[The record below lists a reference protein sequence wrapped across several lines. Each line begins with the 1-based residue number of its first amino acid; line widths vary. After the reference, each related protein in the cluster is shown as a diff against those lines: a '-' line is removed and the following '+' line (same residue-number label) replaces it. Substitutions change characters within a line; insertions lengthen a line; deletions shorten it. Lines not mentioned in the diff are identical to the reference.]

1 MLEWCGGEGRG
12 VLVVGGSGFLLRVR
26 VMEDGEDG
34 AGVGEESER
43 KGGLV

>member
-1 MLEWCGGEGRG
+1 
-12 VLVVGGSGFLLRVR
+12 VVGGSGILWRGR
-26 VMEDGEDG
+26 GMEDGEDG